1 MDVPALVW
9 WLTVVG
15 IVALLL
21 FDFLFHV
28 RKAHNSMT
36 GGRGRYL
43 ASGGPCSGPVHDRQL
58 PARMGLTGRAGRIGQ

>member
-36 GGRGRYL
+36 GADVAATSPL
-43 ASGGPCSGPVHDRQL
+43 GPVQR
-58 PARMGLTGRAGRIGQ
+58 TGP